1 MFSFLLLLSFQY
13 RPAHFILPPFTPYQ
27 LESTCGNDG
36 SKQSLH
42 LNSQAAIFTFNST
55 NRRRLDCHLEIHLHS
70 KALGFSVFIETLKIE
85 RSSGC
90 SRDFLQFGRDKF
102 VITTHTSQKY
112 CDTIEHSTNITD
124 EKGAIVG
131 YTFPGVNFP
140 RREYIESHDLEM
152 DIWLQLAPA
161 LNGQVKE
168 VKLVVVPFRKSC
180 DEEDDDYYKVCPGT
194 RRCFKRQFFCSGIV
208 KCDVFTEEERSK
220 FCIKKTEHGGFMYLP
235 VIIIVI
241 VVLIITTTLIGFA
254 IKLFLN
260 HLKSDEPL
268 SSETP
273 TFRNS
278 INPRTGNHRSAS
290 QAVTSLLTPER
301 DQRRPTSQEIPLEL
315 HPLELPAH
323 PPSYD
328 EVVGMGYKDDPPKY
342 SDITPARP

>member
-1 MFSFLLLLSFQY
+1 MFAILLLLWLEYCPSSSLLSHY
-13 RPAHFILPPFTPYQ
+13 TLYQ
-27 LESTCGNDG
+27 LETTCGNDG

-42 LNSQAAIFTFNST
+42 LNSQAAVFIFNST
-55 NRRRLDCHLEIHLHS
+55 NHRKLDCHLEVHLHS

-85 RSSGC
+85 RSVGC
-90 SRDFLQFGRDKF
+90 SRDYLQFGRDKF
-102 VITTHTSQKY
+102 VITTHTSDRY
-112 CDTIEHSTNITD
+112 CDTIEHSSNISDDSGDIIGYDFKGTD
-124 EKGAIVG
+124 
-131 YTFPGVNFP
+131 FP
-140 RREYIESHDLEM
+140 RREYIENHDLEM

-161 LNGQVKE
+161 RNNQVKE

-180 DEEDDDYYKVCPGT
+180 NEEDDDYYKMCPGT
-194 RRCFKRQFFCSGIV
+194 KRCFKRQFFCSGVV
-208 KCDVFTEEERSK
+208 KCSVFSAEEVNR
-220 FCIKKTEHGGFMYLP
+220 FCVKKTEPGGFMYLP

-254 IKLFLN
+254 VKLFLN
-260 HLKSDEPL
+260 HLKSEEDL

-278 INPRTGNHRSAS
+278 INPRSGGERSTG

-315 HPLELPAH
+315 HPLDLPAH

-328 EVVGMGYKDDPPKY
+328 EVVGIGYKDDPPKY
-342 SDITPARP
+342 SEITPATQ